1 MSARLSA
8 HGVAIRRGG
17 HEIIHDATFELS
29 AGLWWL
35 EGDNGAGKSTLLRC
49 LAGVAPVARGRIE
62 IAGHDLERQ
71 PTEARAQLGYAPQ
84 SADLFPYLGV
94 GELLTTVAGLRGVD
108 PGPSAARARE
118 WIGPRC
124 LEQRIDTLSAGQ
136 RRKLI
141 LCAAL
146 CGKPRVL
153 LLDEPEAGLDQGA
166 ARELRATLTALA
178 SDRVILV
185 ASHGIETPDDGAK
198 GRLTVRQGRVRASER
213 AARA

>member
-1 MSARLSA
+1 MSVRLSA
-8 HGVAIRRGG
+8 NGVAIRRGG

-49 LAGVAPVARGRIE
+49 LAGVAPVARGTIA
-62 IAGHDLERQ
+62 IAGFDLVRQ

-108 PGPSAARARE
+108 PGPSAARARD

-146 CGKPRVL
+146 CGAPRVL

-166 ARELRATLTALA
+166 ARELRATLAELA
-178 SDRVILV
+178 ADRVILV
-185 ASHGIETPDDGAK
+185 ASHHIETPDDGAK
-198 GRLTVRQGRVRASER
+198 GRLTVFQGQVRREPEPAV
-213 AARA
+213 